1 MGKWRA
7 RDGKSYKE
15 MRKIVE
21 KDGWA
26 AVRQTG
32 DHLHFKHP
40 TKKGLVTIPQTSM
53 SKNVEL
59 SILRQAGLRQRKEE
73 Q

>member
-1 MGKWRA
+1 MGRRRA
-7 RDGKSYKE
+7 RDGKNYKE

-21 KDGWA
+21 KDGWV

-40 TKKGLVTIPQTSM
+40 AKKGLVTIPQSNM

-59 SILRQAGLRQRKEE
+59 SILRQAGLR
-73 Q
+73 

>member
-1 MGKWRA
+1 MGRRRA
-7 RDGKSYKE
+7 RDGKNYKE

-21 KDGWA
+21 KDGWV

-40 TKKGLVTIPQTSM
+40 LRKGWSPYHRVIC
-53 SKNVEL
+53 
-59 SILRQAGLRQRKEE
+59 LRT
-73 Q
+73 